1 MTIQN
6 KLVFEDS
13 DFMLQLRNQM
23 LHFATL
29 QLSDFH
35 LAEDAVQDA
44 LISAF
49 EYADSFSGR
58 SAYKTWVFAILKNKI
73 IDLLRKR
80 NRTTSITSLCEDDES
95 EQLFLD
101 KLFNQKGFWHVNQR
115 PISWKLPDE
124 SIEDQDF
131 WKIFEACLEHLPAK
145 QAQVFM
151 MREFLE
157 LESIEICNQLTM
169 TVSNLNVLIYRARLK
184 LRECFENK
192 WVMEGECEC

>member
-13 DFMLQLRNQM
+13 DFMLQLRTQM

-49 EYADSFSGR
+49 EYADSFSGQ

-73 IDLLRKR
+73 IDILRKQKK
-80 NRTTSITSLCEDDES
+80 TTSFSSFCEDDES
-95 EQLFLD
+95 EQFFLN
-101 KLFNQKGFWHVNQR
+101 KLFDQKGFWHINQR
-115 PISWKLPDE
+115 PVSWKLPDE
-124 SIEDQDF
+124 SIEDHDF
-131 WKIFEACLEHLPAK
+131 WRIFEACLEHLPAK

-157 LESIEICNQLTM
+157 LESVEICNQLTM